1 MVNSLDIATLNHFGI
16 DRKSPLEARRKASF
30 LFSRARSRSAW
41 RNVWQ
46 RLMGNENKLRD
57 LTEVAKEAKRQPA
70 QHAGVVNISLTKII
84 GSEGRTNDFDS
95 AFNPRKIHNRDRW
108 IGIAVARRRGTVLP
122 PVELIQV
129 GDAYYVRD
137 GNHRVS
143 VAKAAGQVEIEAQIL
158 YVLT

>member
-1 MVNSLDIATLNHFGI
+1 MVNSLDIAALNQFGI
-16 DRKSPLEARRKASF
+16 DRESPLEARRKAGF
-30 LFSRARSRSAW
+30 LFSRARNRGAW
-41 RNVWQ
+41 RSFWQ
-46 RLMGNENKLRD
+46 KLRGNENKLRD
-57 LTEVAKEAKRQPA
+57 LTHFAKDTKRQPA
-70 QHAGVVNISLTKII
+70 QQAGVVNISLAKIV

-95 AFNPRKIHNRDRW
+95 AFNPIKSHNRDRW
-108 IGIAVARRRGTVLP
+108 IGIAAARRKGTILP

-158 YVLT
+158 YVLS